1 MAREPFHESA
11 LARYDEA
18 QEASRKL
25 LASLDEL
32 RQKADNFLAVAASTT
47 TMLAAL
53 ASSGPLRPPS
63 PLGTDPTVPGSPVVD
78 QPSVE
83 QTPEPEPAR
92 SEAVRTD
99 PVPPEPVR
107 TDPAPPEPV
116 HTEPVH
122 TEPVHTEPAHT
133 EPVQTDPVQTEP
145 GQTDPV
151 QTGPA
156 GPEEFRRPGTE
167 RHACAVESTIAPAII
182 SPNNVRVAV
191 GRHFTFT
198 VTTVGTPVPW
208 ISEKGERPKHFTF
221 VDNCDGT
228 ASLSGR
234 PRKTGVYFMSFK
246 AKFGQGTLKYRVI
259 QSFTLNV
266 VADV

>member
-11 LARYDEA
+11 LARYDAA
-18 QEASRKL
+18 QEASQKL

-53 ASSGPLRPPS
+53 ASAGPLRPPS
-63 PLGTDPTVPGSPVVD
+63 PADTDPTVPRGPAVD
-78 QPSVE
+78 QPLVD
-83 QTPEPEPAR
+83 QT
-92 SEAVRTD
+92 
-99 PVPPEPVR
+99 PEPVR
-107 TDPAPPEPV
+107 TDPVRTNPARPEPV
-116 HTEPVH
+116 R
-122 TEPVHTEPAHT
+122 
-133 EPVQTDPVQTEP
+133 TDPVRPE
-145 GQTDPV
+145 GIRV
-151 QTGPA
+151 PA
-156 GPEEFRRPGTE
+156 E
-167 RHACAVESTIAPAII
+167 RHACAVESTIAPAIT
-182 SPNNVRVAV
+182 SPNNVKVTV
-191 GRHFTFT
+191 GTQFTFT

-228 ASLSGR
+228 ATMSGA
-234 PRKTGVYFMSFK
+234 PRKTGVYFITFR

-266 VADV
+266 VVDV

>member
-11 LARYDEA
+11 LARYDAA
-18 QEASRKL
+18 QEASQKL

-53 ASSGPLRPPS
+53 ASAGPLRPPS
-63 PLGTDPTVPGSPVVD
+63 PADTDPTVPRGPAVD
-78 QPSVE
+78 QPLVD
-83 QTPEPEPAR
+83 QT
-92 SEAVRTD
+92 
-99 PVPPEPVR
+99 PEPVR
-107 TDPAPPEPV
+107 TDPVRTDPVRTDPVRPEAARPEPV
-116 HTEPVH
+116 R
-122 TEPVHTEPAHT
+122 TEPARP
-133 EPVQTDPVQTEP
+133 EPVRTDPVRPE
-145 GQTDPV
+145 GIR
-151 QTGPA
+151 GPA
-156 GPEEFRRPGTE
+156 TE
-167 RHACAVESTIAPAII
+167 RHACAVESTIAPAIT
-182 SPNNVRVAV
+182 SPNNVKVTV
-191 GRHFTFT
+191 GTQFTFT

-228 ASLSGR
+228 ATMSGA
-234 PRKTGVYFMSFK
+234 PRKTGVYFITFR

-266 VADV
+266 VVDV

>member
-18 QEASRKL
+18 QEAREKL

-53 ASSGPLRPPS
+53 ASAGPLRPPS
-63 PLGTDPTVPGSPVVD
+63 PDDTDPT
-78 QPSVE
+78 
-83 QTPEPEPAR
+83 PEPVRTDPPR
-92 SEAVRTD
+92 TDPVRTD
-99 PVPPEPVR
+99 PVQ

-116 HTEPVH
+116 RS
-122 TEPVHTEPAHT
+122 
-133 EPVQTDPVQTEP
+133 
-145 GQTDPV
+145 DPV
-151 QTGPA
+151 QTGPVRS
-156 GPEEFRRPGTE
+156 EEFRRPGTE
-167 RHACAVESTIAPAII
+167 RHACALESTIAPAIT
-182 SPNNVRVAV
+182 SPNNVRVTV

-234 PRKTGVYFMSFK
+234 PRKTGVYFMTFK

-266 VADV
+266 VVDV

>member
-18 QEASRKL
+18 QEASRRL

-53 ASSGPLRPPS
+53 ASARPLQPPS
-63 PLGTDPTVPGSPVVD
+63 PADADPPGAADPAVD
-78 QPSVE
+78 QPLVD
-83 QTPEPEPAR
+83 
-92 SEAVRTD
+92 V
-99 PVPPEPVR
+99 
-107 TDPAPPEPV
+107 
-116 HTEPVH
+116 
-122 TEPVHTEPAHT
+122 
-133 EPVQTDPVQTEP
+133 
-145 GQTDPV
+145 
-151 QTGPA
+151 
-156 GPEEFRRPGTE
+156 
-167 RHACAVESTIAPAII
+167 TIAPAIT
-182 SPNNVRVAV
+182 SANNVKVTV
-191 GRHFTFT
+191 GHLFTFT

-228 ASLSGR
+228 ATLSGT
-234 PRKTGVYFMSFK
+234 PRRTGVYCTTFR

-266 VADV
+266 VTDV

>member
-11 LARYDEA
+11 LARYDAA
-18 QEASRKL
+18 QEASQKL

-53 ASSGPLRPPS
+53 ASAGPLRPPS
-63 PLGTDPTVPGSPVVD
+63 PAVTDPTVPRGPAVD
-78 QPSVE
+78 QPLVD
-83 QTPEPEPAR
+83 QT
-92 SEAVRTD
+92 
-99 PVPPEPVR
+99 PEPVR
-107 TDPAPPEPV
+107 TDPVRTNPARPEPV
-116 HTEPVH
+116 R
-122 TEPVHTEPAHT
+122 
-133 EPVQTDPVQTEP
+133 TDPVRPE
-145 GQTDPV
+145 GIRV
-151 QTGPA
+151 PA
-156 GPEEFRRPGTE
+156 E
-167 RHACAVESTIAPAII
+167 RHACAVESTIAPAIT
-182 SPNNVRVAV
+182 SPNNVKVTV
-191 GRHFTFT
+191 GTQFTFT

-228 ASLSGR
+228 ATMSGA
-234 PRKTGVYFMSFK
+234 PRKTGVYFITFR

-266 VADV
+266 VVDV

>member
-11 LARYDEA
+11 LARYDAA
-18 QEASRKL
+18 QEASQKL

-53 ASSGPLRPPS
+53 ASAGPLRPPS
-63 PLGTDPTVPGSPVVD
+63 PAVTDPTVPRGPAVD
-78 QPSVE
+78 QPLVD
-83 QTPEPEPAR
+83 QT
-92 SEAVRTD
+92 
-99 PVPPEPVR
+99 PEPVR
-107 TDPAPPEPV
+107 TDPVRTEPARPEPV
-116 HTEPVH
+116 R
-122 TEPVHTEPAHT
+122 
-133 EPVQTDPVQTEP
+133 TDPVRPE
-145 GQTDPV
+145 GIRV
-151 QTGPA
+151 PA
-156 GPEEFRRPGTE
+156 TE
-167 RHACAVESTIAPAII
+167 RHACAVESTIAPAIT
-182 SPNNVRVAV
+182 SPNNVKVTV
-191 GRHFTFT
+191 GTQFTFT

-228 ASLSGR
+228 ATMSGA
-234 PRKTGVYFMSFK
+234 PRKTGVYFITFR

-266 VADV
+266 VVDV

>member
-53 ASSGPLRPPS
+53 ASSSPVRPPS
-63 PLGTDPTVPGSPVVD
+63 PPGTDPTVPGGPVVD
-78 QPSVE
+78 QPPVD
-83 QTPEPEPAR
+83 QTPEPEP
-92 SEAVRTD
+92 VRAE
-99 PVPPEPVR
+99 PVPAEPVPAEPVR
-107 TDPAPPEPV
+107 TEPV
-116 HTEPVH
+116 R
-122 TEPVHTEPAHT
+122 T
-133 EPVQTDPVQTEP
+133 EPVQTV
-145 GQTDPV
+145 
-151 QTGPA
+151 PA

-167 RHACAVESTIAPAII
+167 RDACAVESTIAPAIT
-182 SPNNVRVAV
+182 SPNNVRVTV

>member
-11 LARYDEA
+11 LARYDAA
-18 QEASRKL
+18 QEASQKL

-53 ASSGPLRPPS
+53 ASAGPLRPPS
-63 PLGTDPTVPGSPVVD
+63 PADTDPTVPRGPAVD
-78 QPSVE
+78 QPLVD
-83 QTPEPEPAR
+83 QT
-92 SEAVRTD
+92 
-99 PVPPEPVR
+99 PEPVR
-107 TDPAPPEPV
+107 TDPVRTNPARPEPV
-116 HTEPVH
+116 R
-122 TEPVHTEPAHT
+122 
-133 EPVQTDPVQTEP
+133 TDPVRPE
-145 GQTDPV
+145 GIRV
-151 QTGPA
+151 PA
-156 GPEEFRRPGTE
+156 TK
-167 RHACAVESTIAPAII
+167 RHACAVESTIAPAIT
-182 SPNNVRVAV
+182 SPNNVKVTV
-191 GRHFTFT
+191 GTQFTFT

-228 ASLSGR
+228 ATMSGA
-234 PRKTGVYFMSFK
+234 PRKTGVYFITFR

-266 VADV
+266 VVDV

>member
-11 LARYDEA
+11 LARYDAA
-18 QEASRKL
+18 QEASQKL

-53 ASSGPLRPPS
+53 ASAGPLRPPS
-63 PLGTDPTVPGSPVVD
+63 PAVTDPTVPRGPAVD
-78 QPSVE
+78 QPLVD
-83 QTPEPEPAR
+83 QT
-92 SEAVRTD
+92 
-99 PVPPEPVR
+99 PEPVR
-107 TDPAPPEPV
+107 TDPVRTEPARPEPV
-116 HTEPVH
+116 R
-122 TEPVHTEPAHT
+122 
-133 EPVQTDPVQTEP
+133 TDPVRPE
-145 GQTDPV
+145 GIR
-151 QTGPA
+151 GPA
-156 GPEEFRRPGTE
+156 TE
-167 RHACAVESTIAPAII
+167 RHACAVESTIAPAIT
-182 SPNNVRVAV
+182 SPNNVKVTV
-191 GRHFTFT
+191 GTQFTFT

-228 ASLSGR
+228 ATMSGA
-234 PRKTGVYFMSFK
+234 PRKTGVYFITFR

-266 VADV
+266 VVDV